1 MTRYADPAAAGDQVQ
16 PGSAGDPAEVMARAL
31 RASHCGLMERRGS
44 VTPHLQLNPHG
55 DERFAVVAESVWRL
69 APRRQPRWS
78 SAEFPRAVV
87 HVRELAGEPWPIWY
101 VYRNGHWV
109 R

>member
-1 MTRYADPAAAGDQVQ
+1 
-16 PGSAGDPAEVMARAL
+16 MARAL

-55 DERFAVVAESVWRL
+55 DERFAVVAESVL
-69 APRRQPRWS
+69 AVSAASPAALEQGLR
-78 SAEFPRAVV
+78 AEFPRAVV